1 MSAIRDFFTR
11 LFGRTSAPSTHKAAG
26 LDPAS
31 LSAEWLIVGLGN
43 PGAQYAATR
52 HNVGYMAVDDLL
64 AQAGDIL
71 EPVRGHKLSAAPI
84 TVEDNKV
91 LVVRSHTYMN
101 LSGDPIAPLA
111 EQLGV
116 PAERIIVI
124 HDELDLPAGSVRLK
138 QGGNENGHNGL
149 KSLTERLGT
158 REYLRVRVGIG
169 RPAKGGSIPEWVL
182 APVDASPEFDA
193 SIATAA
199 DAARLIVK
207 EGLSKAQNDIHS
219 RGK

>member
-111 EQLGV
+111 KQLGV